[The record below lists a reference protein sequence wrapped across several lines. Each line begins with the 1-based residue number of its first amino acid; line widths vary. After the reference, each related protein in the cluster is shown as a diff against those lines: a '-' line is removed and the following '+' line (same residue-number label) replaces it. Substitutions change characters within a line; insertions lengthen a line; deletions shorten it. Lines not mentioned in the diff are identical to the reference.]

1 MLQLSLTQP
10 SVRSYTASSP
20 LRHDGI
26 ICILLNPAT
35 KRWLYAMALSF
46 CLLML
51 IMLIILSF
59 VCCQRVLVGQ
69 WHDWPSCTIV
79 LAAVSGRRAAG
90 PPGTTDV
97 PNVSRAVLTGRST
110 VSGFDLAWF
119 SFLSFERLCIFGL
132 HGTIIDINFSA
143 YILLFTF

>member
-51 IMLIILSF
+51 IILSF

-79 LAAVSGRRAAG
+79 LAAVSGRSAAG
-90 PPGTTDV
+90 PPGPRMSQMFPEQFLQV
-97 PNVSRAVLTGRST
+97 GRLYRAL
-110 VSGFDLAWF
+110 
-119 SFLSFERLCIFGL
+119 
-132 HGTIIDINFSA
+132 
-143 YILLFTF
+143 ILLGLTFCLLSASVPSVFMVLL